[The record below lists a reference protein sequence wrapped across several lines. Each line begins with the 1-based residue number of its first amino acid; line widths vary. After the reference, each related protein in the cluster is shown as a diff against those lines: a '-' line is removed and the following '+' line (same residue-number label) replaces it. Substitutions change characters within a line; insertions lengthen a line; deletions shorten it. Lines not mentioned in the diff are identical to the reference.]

1 MATAITSQQAVPQTY
16 TTEIKPYVADA
27 GKTGGAGTEPAAAV
41 AQGDST
47 SISSTSGLIAQA
59 LGGSDVRA
67 DKVSALQQS
76 IAAGTYNV
84 SSSDVASKIVD
95 SLLS

>member
-1 MATAITSQQAVPQTY
+1 MANAITSQQAVPQTY
-16 TTEIKPYVADA
+16 TAEIKPYTADA
-27 GKTGGAGTEPAAAV
+27 TKSGGADTNATAPV
-41 AQGDST
+41 AQADST
-47 SISSTSGLIAQA
+47 NISSTSGLIAQA

-67 DKVSALQQS
+67 DKVASLQQS